1 MGDFKLTLP
10 LNEEQNKQRVRWID
24 KITNDTEITKLIV
37 TDINNGDFDEFINNN
52 PALKEKYKKPLY
64 ELPISSFK
72 FVIKQYKL
80 YTYPTPSDFSKT
92 STGQAKGLFTSSAAR
107 NTALLETSRLLG
119 ESYYNLA
126 FVKNVTKLKD
136 VDSGTQIINSV
147 KQKAVDNL
155 LVRFSTFARANQ
167 EENKDFNKIVED
179 FDKINK
185 LNDRNTVLLIFNKSY
200 QNKKITNTEAEQL
213 LKNKEEYNANKIAIN
228 DIKKLLIQKAL
239 VAFADNTSV
248 TSKDVNY
255 AAMVSNMLGQKTSK
269 NWFYEVYNMPET
281 FAIRK
286 AFDKIFK
293 DTESEASKV
302 FDDPEDFD
310 TFEGVTDE
318 ELLAF
323 DQNTGTWDDA
333 LYNNYIKHFDGKLL
347 VYLNSR
353 LYKLYAP
360 TPGAYE
366 TSDNLLGVP
375 ERMGVG
381 FTISQLLTFGDF
393 SSIDNFISSIENV
406 ANKRASLA
414 GLIVLVQDMKKDPS
428 FANQVYSNFYK
439 YPIKKSII
447 SYSNNNANVYH
458 SNKNAFAGAFIFQK
472 AFSAAKITSQTENLA
487 ADKNTIKSFINQL
500 GSIDEKHFIKTKENI
515 AQFIGQAFKQYF
527 PGVDY
532 SALSDWYWE
541 NGGNKE
547 KAITILNLFSEFITA
562 SETLKKEILDKKL
575 EVSNYNKFLKKKLAE
590 LDENPERGQTIYDNL
605 KPAQVDYS
613 AFNYSKLEETTKNII
628 RLFEKYLPSYT
639 EYNSANAEN
648 NTSSDLIKN
657 SFITNFIKQ
666 LNDVETNPD
675 GSVTERGL
683 EKIKDFYTRK
693 GDEKETLQ
701 HQYSTILF
709 GIPGVRDGLFIER
722 NGKYFISENARK
734 LIDLSLF
741 NGIKNFDT
749 SSGEMYQKMTS
760 LDYYNTLVHYYFNP
774 VNYNNN
780 NPDYKDFC
788 QILLRIPSDASNQYV
803 LQMKKYNASDLYS
816 YNKDAVDNY
825 ATDKLYQPYTSVKGY
840 LKDDTDRISKD
851 LNPLIVKAQLGDR
864 KNNIITA
871 TDVIDILSK
880 GIINIDGY
888 YNYNFITKNNKV
900 IVPLV
905 YLEKGESFIIYCE
918 ADNTKYKEIRSAKPI
933 SIQSLERINIQPE
946 EGFSMESLFGDE
958 DIVYNPIGNVF
969 KKFVTSHFNQIAS
982 NAFINGAVERN
993 YNVNNELFKAFAQNV
1008 KGEIN
1013 NFFNA
1018 LTDLIEVENKDGVVR
1033 YLIKEKTDGLFNN
1046 YHYKKTIVNK
1056 DSKKLTGSIFKF
1068 KKLFDIYN
1076 YSASSELMNAL
1087 NIYGGL
1093 LKETEDGRLEVA
1105 QDYSLYNPI
1114 TKHISN
1120 LDEIQELN
1128 NIISTWL
1135 NKYST
1140 YILNNINNYILF
1152 GSTINNE
1159 QLQEMF
1165 LNTTIAYYE
1174 MDDLFEGDSSYYK
1187 DAQTFLKR
1195 DKEIQAGGSVYGGSI
1210 DFTEGIGTQLHDFTT
1225 KEGITKEVKIIDSS
1239 GKEINVKANNFVN
1252 GEIKEGSLTVRNGFR
1267 AVVIQNVVNVSDVAE
1282 DIFAKIYKNLSK
1294 EGLSNEDAKVIA
1306 ENIAKGYGY
1315 GDKNK
1320 RKESTYDDAQS
1331 YITIE
1336 EFIRRKYLDGTISE
1350 YGDLLSKLL
1359 DENYKFTKEDYDNIK
1374 HKVQVQ
1380 KNFYYD
1386 IAFDKKTGLHYPRQ
1400 IKNAEFVLI
1409 PRFIKG
1415 TSLETLY
1422 KTMIKYDINQVNT
1435 IETSKA
1441 ANINVSKFWDN
1452 DGKVINIEKE
1462 EESLNALEND
1472 ITINPNTIQTYYYNY
1487 LYKQQ
1492 DFVDHIEDEVNKAGI
1507 QVIKK
1512 ILDNIS
1518 DKNTDLVNA
1527 KNTIQNNLSKNIQAS
1542 FEKLLKDYG
1551 WELDENGKIP
1561 EGLDFSKFFED
1572 ARRESSRLG
1581 MDRNFVEY
1589 LTPDASGH
1597 SVYPLVMNDKA
1608 YKLESIAQSIFN
1620 HHIIRQTLPGF
1631 HAVQVSDV
1639 GFDSKL
1645 KYIPRKENEN
1655 VGNVDSYVEI
1665 KVAPW
1670 SEDIINLLTEFGEE
1684 ETLRLLNKIGADEI
1698 IGYRIPTEGKQSI
1711 AKMKVVGFLNPAQGS
1726 TMVVAK
1732 EWVTQSGSDFD
1743 IDTIYTITYKTHLQ
1757 KHDDGSVE
1765 LVKDGNRTINKENN
1779 NEENIEKFNIEQD
1792 IIRRNNEILDA
1803 FKTIISSDDSF
1814 EENMSRSNSDDID
1827 LAMKRYNTQ
1836 FKNISVYDPFT
1847 QIQFMQNA
1855 IDGRKLKARSVNRDT
1870 FNSISNVIHGMLKD
1884 GIYVEYDLN
1893 EYSLDN
1899 IIAAYGRDNII
1910 VNEENNTIKVY
1921 HNKIGWSKNNRNVV
1935 GKLITPYSSETTA
1948 HILDAIKNGTI
1959 FNETDYTFG
1968 AFKTLIDVGIDYNTA
1983 ISFLAQETI
1992 TDLNNIYNEYNS
2004 IFSNTKNDVIAT
2016 AYRNFI
2022 NTFKI
2027 TTPDLVVNNYTS
2039 IKAIYKSLDNNKD
2052 FVKRFYEYW
2061 GIKPSKNNEGV
2072 FTYTFNYKDNNIIP
2086 AFNKSKFEK
2095 ALNDYVQNTESYQ
2108 YHYLGVLMMFEK
2120 LEKQG
2125 NAIENLV
2132 KVSRPDASGVKQTI
2146 FNTVRFVDNVNKE
2159 LRKTDEETN
2168 IITEDGNSFIKA
2180 LYVDKKY
2187 PYLAADYYY
2196 GILPSI
2202 EINRQLFITSN
2213 KNFYNGFK
2221 LLEDSIDRKLDESN
2235 YKQFTQYA
2243 MSSIYRSLSDIVS
2256 PIKLDNNGN
2265 IQHITGD
2272 PKLAPNYWDEE
2283 IGRIYGFNEPEN
2295 GDNFTVSDFV
2305 NPKPEELE
2313 QYYKLTP
2320 LQKIVFLQKQFAG
2333 RDTIF
2338 SKFFVSKTSNRVEA
2352 DKAYSYNTISIN
2364 SDSDNIDG
2372 LYNNFDEIFFSENL
2386 YVRAAAIDLV
2396 KYAFIVEGYGF
2407 RKGNVAKII
2416 PNDVLY
2422 NARNY
2427 GGFDLAPEINPRTI
2441 NFTIDTDFI
2450 ESFVRSHSN
2459 LIKEVY
2465 VEKPTNDIKNQ
2476 NTGDVINSFRE
2487 VITVK
2492 DNNNNERKEYSG
2504 LIRIP
2509 LISDDSGNGT
2519 EGIYRKLNLSTNAN
2533 KAQLKYIKLREFDD
2547 NKNKFVVNLYEA
2559 VPRKDTLVINGK
2571 ATSTIKEYILTP
2583 LNLLEEFEHGELS
2596 VNADNI
2602 THYIKDF
2609 YITRNTDLVY
2619 TVDDISP
2626 FIAQTYKKQI
2636 QGLDKI
2642 DILDEVLA
2650 ENPSPKRNIVVK
2662 MQEQLMNWLEDRNT
2676 LNTPDFGLIQVANF
2690 SKELVGAVWDEKT
2703 KNYIASKRRLTIDQ
2717 DGTSVVFE
2725 LSPYDNELQLRKQR
2739 KEYLEGK
2746 IKLTP
2751 YLEKFVKDPS
2761 IYWSNN
2767 DIERSLYTVKL
2778 YTEQKVNIEEQEQTL
2793 DNDNIQE
2800 ENLSA
2805 FSGVFDSWTK
2815 KEESDEEVLENATNE
2830 DKIFNVS
2837 NLIMKELQYNSY
2849 QGNESIKKE
2858 MTLLSIKG
2866 FIFGDEKSLHD
2877 YQKNIYEIAAKFYK
2891 DKSRELLDKMHHFVV
2906 ADGVYNISDEALYKK
2921 LKDEPKKAFELYRL
2935 LLEASNFGK
2944 KLPGIDKIIIN
2955 GDSETLKNIKSIQ
2968 NSINAVITDEG
2979 LKAAFDFVY
2988 NIYLAENFSS
2998 NPNIQMEIIKMT
3010 DIFGDSD
3017 FFDTNI
3023 GDVTNLNHKQVQ
3035 IVTKIA
3041 LRELQKAKIDAIE
3054 ETAAFTKKWNEIQN
3068 ILGEAGMKNTLN
3080 KIIDENGKF
3089 IQKYTNDFLTKK
3101 QEYDDKVHNAIKE
3114 HGIYSVEHIRAKQ
3127 EQRKWYLDNVVQPY
3141 TKEYYEDVITSVDYM
3156 FNRYPEYL
3164 SEYLK
3169 LENEYHNFGPYALL
3183 TKEEKDRRNA
3193 IQVKM
3198 AKMMDTDG
3206 KTGEDAEKADALGE
3220 YNNDMH
3226 RIKGKYFDRIVS
3238 DEFIARIKANRDI
3251 VDAYMKKAYPRTMYD
3266 LYMDPDSKYDDFREA
3281 YDWLKYNTRRLIDKN
3296 SREKIQEAF
3305 KKLGTT
3311 DDINKREIW
3320 EIIHKIPD
3328 DELYDISGQMIGTRF
3343 TLEQCKKIKEL
3354 SLEKFLDKFVVKDYV
3369 VTGENSDKYNI
3380 DGSLI
3385 KVVDKGPVLNERF
3398 YKDFFNSNYEESAED
3413 VNLRNNTYTK
3423 INNIISKALTSTGK
3437 VSARLLA
3444 KNCTK
3449 EELEELTDC
3458 YNVLKSLDSMRKAT
3472 STNFEEGKEKPY
3484 TYITNEAAVL
3494 EQGIELEGITGELKF
3509 LIERIIYQTDD
3520 DGITLVTDDNGL
3532 YVGNRYLYGFIKLD
3546 TDKDGN
3552 YTPEAKKYIDEEKTN
3567 ARTLL
3572 DDNVEYVETEY
3583 YWKAL
3588 DEASKNGTLEE
3599 WKEANHYYDPYKH
3612 KTVPIRIWTTM
3623 TINPNGSLGG
3633 SMEDVASYRNTEARI
3648 KDTYK
3653 NPEYKDKL
3661 DVENNSSYYNST
3673 YNTLNEQEQNLRAL
3687 LLEYA
3692 QKYAIAD
3699 FQKQFLKENYAPRL
3713 ISRES
3718 TWTESI
3724 NDALNTMGLGLRNTA
3739 NYDWHNNIGFINDFD
3754 AKFNMYSLIKTRGV
3768 KPIPKKPSRTG
3779 EIDDAAYEKKLQQWE
3794 KDVKEV
3800 KEYNKELDKKVFS
3813 KDWFEVYK
3821 ELIKQGSEYVAKDK
3835 VKDLLYMTLQDIRE
3849 RDAYDVGYRRGLR
3862 GNLIKEHKSSTNDTD
3877 DFRKTSQKN
3886 TAAVFENWVRR
3897 FLFDEYKDYDW
3908 LRGFADRIQSATS
3921 SRFMMGNALSG
3932 VNNVAVGLVNMRSE
3946 MFAQDYFNGDQ
3957 FRKAVGQYLS
3967 GVKGY
3972 VNNFFT
3978 GEVNN
3983 EQEAI
3988 FELFNIDTYDRVNNT
4003 YKDYK
4008 TLVVE
4013 KANDIA
4019 YGFLSMGEHYMQHS
4033 AVLAML
4039 ESHRIYENPLTHKK
4053 EVGTLYNYMQ
4063 NIEFAALNV
4072 ALDQMASNSGTD
4084 AAFVRDLKNYFK
4096 NTYLPSVK
4104 KDNRKK
4110 LRFDRMQ
4117 IDVVNDF
4124 IRSDKFNMSENP
4136 ATNTARKK
4144 AFIEYYT
4151 KVKKD
4156 LMVKAEKD
4164 FNQLPTVKSAIEY
4177 DSNEH
4182 REKIKAGSGLTVEH
4196 IADITQKAISV
4207 NKKIHGVYDK
4217 LGAAKI
4223 ETLSLGSLFMQYRK
4237 HLYPGF
4243 TKFWRLKGFWS
4254 EFRQN
4259 NEYGVFQSMI
4269 NLLSMDNVYG
4279 NGINN
4284 KFNIKE
4290 VNEDDSRAKQVLVEL
4305 VNNIKL
4311 AINSAID
4318 IKYNWALL
4326 PDWQK
4331 RNIKRV
4337 LGYLAGYAK
4346 SLALI
4351 LAIYGLVDDDDIKKS
4366 NWWGS
4371 LIFLADRLNNESKQ
4385 FNPRG
4390 IYSEFENFRQ
4400 TPVVGYKILQDF
4412 FKVMGYVMDAVMLG
4426 DEYNPNYQRGTYK
4439 DENKIWVTFRKNMP
4453 IYNQWVRLQHI
4464 SKNNN
4469 FYKVGENSTDQTIFK
4484 NIGKAIHND
4493 KESRDDANAYGFIR

>member
-1 MGDFKLTLP
+1 MGQCAIGDFKLTLP
-10 LNEEQNKQRVRWID
+10 LTEEQNKQRVRWID

-37 TDINNGDFDEFINNN
+37 ADINNGVFDEFMNNN

-72 FVIKQYKL
+72 FIIKQYKL
-80 YTYPTPSDFSKT
+80 YTYPTPGDFAKT
-92 STGQAKGLFTSSAAR
+92 STGQSKGLFTSSAAR
-107 NTALLETSRLLG
+107 NEALLETSRLLG
-119 ESYYNLA
+119 DSYYNLA

-136 VDSGTQIINSV
+136 VDSGAQIINSV

-155 LVRFSTFARANQ
+155 LSRFSTFARANK
-167 EENKDFNKIVED
+167 EENKDFDED
-179 FDKINK
+179 VKKFDRINE
-185 LNDRNTVLLIFNKSY
+185 LNDKNAALLAFNKSY
-200 QNKKITNTEAEQL
+200 QNKKITNAEAQQL
-213 LKNKEEYNANKIAIN
+213 LKNKEEYNANKIEIN
-228 DIKKLLIQKAL
+228 GIKKVLTQKAL
-239 VAFADNTSV
+239 TTFADKTSV
-248 TSKDVNY
+248 SSNDINY
-255 AAMVSNMLGQKTSK
+255 AAMVSNMLGQKTSR

-293 DTESEASKV
+293 DTENEASKV

-318 ELLAF
+318 ELLAL

-360 TPGAYE
+360 IPGAYE
-366 TSDNLLGVP
+366 TSNNLLGAP

-393 SSIDNFISSIENV
+393 SSIDNFIASIENA
-406 ANKRASLA
+406 ANKKASLA
-414 GLIVLVQDMKKDPS
+414 GLIVLTEDMKKDPS
-428 FANQVYSNFYK
+428 FANKVYSNFYK
-439 YPIKKSII
+439 YAIKKSII

-458 SNKNAFAGAFIFQK
+458 SNKNAFAGAFVFQK
-472 AFSAAKITSQTENLA
+472 AFSAAKITSQTENLV

-500 GSIDEKHFIKTKENI
+500 KTIDEKHFIKTKDDI
-515 AQFIGQAFKQYF
+515 AQFIGQMFKQYF
-527 PGVDY
+527 PGIDY

-547 KAITILNLFSEFITA
+547 KATTILNLFSEFITA

-575 EVSNYNKFLKKKLAE
+575 DVSNYNKFLRKKLAE

-657 SFITNFIKQ
+657 SFITNFIRQ
-666 LNDVETNPD
+666 INDVETNPD

-693 GDEKETLQ
+693 GDKKETLQ

-709 GIPGVRDGLFIER
+709 GISGVRDGLFIER

-734 LIDLSLF
+734 LIDISLF

-749 SSGEMYQKMTS
+749 ASGEMYQKMTS

-774 VNYNNN
+774 INYNNN

-788 QILLRIPSDASNQYV
+788 QVLLRIPSDASNQYV
-803 LQMKKYNASDLYS
+803 LQMKKYNTSDLYS
-816 YNKDAVDNY
+816 YDKEAIENY
-825 ATDKLYQPYTSVKGY
+825 ATNKLYQPYTSLKGY
-840 LKDDTDRISKD
+840 LKDDTNRISQD
-851 LNPLIVKAQLGDR
+851 LNPLIVKAQLGNR

-871 TDVIDILSK
+871 SDVIDILSK
-880 GIINIDGY
+880 GIVNIDGY
-888 YNYNFITKNNKV
+888 YNYNLITRNNKV

-905 YLEKGESFIIYCE
+905 YLEKGQSFIIYCE
-918 ADNTKYKEIRSAKPI
+918 ADSTKYKEIRSAKPI
-933 SIQSLERINIQPE
+933 SIQSLERINIHPE

-969 KKFVTSHFNQIAS
+969 KKFVDSHFNQIAS
-982 NAFINGAVERN
+982 NAFINGAVKRT
-993 YNVNNELFKAFAQNV
+993 YNTNNELFKAFKQNV

-1018 LTDLIEVENKDGVVR
+1018 LTDLIEVEDKDGVVR

-1046 YHYKKTIVNK
+1046 YHYKKTIVDK
-1056 DSKKLTGSIFKF
+1056 DTKKLTGSIFKF
-1068 KKLFDIYN
+1068 KKLFDIYD

-1105 QDYSLYNPI
+1105 QDYPLYNSI
-1114 TKHISN
+1114 TKHIGN

-1128 NIISTWL
+1128 DIISNWL
-1135 NKYST
+1135 NKYSA
-1140 YILNNINNYILF
+1140 YILDNISNYTLF
-1152 GSTINNE
+1152 GTTVNNE

-1195 DKEIQAGGSVYGGSI
+1195 DKEIQAGGSVYGGGV
-1210 DFTEGIGTQLHDFTT
+1210 DFTEGIGIQLHDFTT
-1225 KEGITKEVKIIDSS
+1225 KEGVTKEIKIVNSL
-1239 GKEINVKANNFVN
+1239 GKDINVKANNFVN
-1252 GEIKEGSLTVRNGFR
+1252 GEIKEGNLTVRNGFR
-1267 AVVIQNVVNVSDVAE
+1267 AVVIQNVVNVSDCAE
-1282 DIFAKIYKNLSK
+1282 DIFTKIYKNLLK
-1294 EGLSNEDAKVIA
+1294 EGLNDKDAKIIA
-1306 ENIAKGYGY
+1306 KNIAKGYGY
-1315 GDKNK
+1315 GSE
-1320 RKESTYDDAQS
+1320 RQESTYDDAQS
-1331 YITIE
+1331 YITLE
-1336 EFIRRKYLDGTISE
+1336 EFIRRKYLDGTIDE

-1359 DENYKFTKEDYDNIK
+1359 DESYEFTKEDYNNIK
-1374 HKVQVQ
+1374 HKIQVQ

-1386 IAFDKKTGLHYPRQ
+1386 IAFDQKTGLHYPRQ

-1435 IETSKA
+1435 VETSKA

-1452 DGKVINIEKE
+1452 DGKIITIEKE
-1462 EESLNALEND
+1462 DEITHKKEVLNALEND
-1472 ITINPNTIQTYYYNY
+1472 ITTNSNIVQTYYYNY

-1507 QVIKK
+1507 QIIKK
-1512 ILDNIS
+1512 ISDNIS
-1518 DKNTDLVNA
+1518 DKNPDLVNA
-1527 KNTIQNNLSKNIQAS
+1527 KNTIQTNLSKNIQAS
-1542 FEKLLKDYG
+1542 FEKLLKEYN
-1551 WELDENGKIP
+1551 WELTDDGKIP

-1581 MDRNFVEY
+1581 MDRNFLEY
-1589 LTPDASGH
+1589 LTPDNNGH

-1620 HHIIRQTLPGF
+1620 HRIIRQTLPGF

-1639 GFDSKL
+1639 GFDSNL
-1645 KYIPRKENEN
+1645 KYIPRKENESA
-1655 VGNVDSYVEI
+1655 GNVDSYVEI

-1670 SEDIINLLTEFGEE
+1670 SKDIIDLLTEFGEE
-1684 ETLRLLNKIGADEI
+1684 ETLRLLNEIGADEI

-1711 AKMKVVGFLNPAQGS
+1711 AKMKVVGFLDPTEGS

-1743 IDTIYTITYKTHLQ
+1743 IDTIYTITYKTHLY

-1765 LVKDGNRTINKENN
+1765 LVMDGNRNINKEKN
-1779 NEENIEKFNIEQD
+1779 NEEDIELFNIEQD

-1814 EENMSRSNSDDID
+1814 EENMSRSNSDDIN
-1827 LAMKRYNTQ
+1827 LGIKEYNTQ

-1847 QIQFMQNA
+1847 QIKFMQNA

-1870 FNSISNVIHGMLKD
+1870 FNSISNVVHGVLKE
-1884 GIYVEYDLN
+1884 GIYVEYNLN

-1899 IIAAYGRDNII
+1899 IIAAYG
-1910 VNEENNTIKVY
+1910 EENVIYNEVDEEKEFILKNDINGFTFYSGGAPGSDSYFEDIINDNGGNMIVYDIDYYDALSKEEKDKYDKEYIEVATQINRPIFDKNSDSGKLVRRDMIQADNASSIIAIANGLTKIDDKFVGVDGGTGYAVQRGINRKIPITVYDQVTKKFYDYNYDANEFVISKTPIISNNTALIGTRELNVYGEHAISNIFYRRNIDKYTKPNTVKVY
-1921 HNKIGWSKNNRNVV
+1921 HDKIAWSKNNRNVV

-1968 AFKTLIDVGIDYNTA
+1968 AFKTLIDVGIDYDTA

-2004 IFSNTKNDVIAT
+2004 VFSNVKNDVIAT

-2027 TTPDLVVNNYTS
+2027 NTPNLIIKDYTS
-2039 IKAIYKSLDNNKD
+2039 IKQIYKALNENKA
-2052 FVKRFYEYW
+2052 FIEGFYKYW
-2061 GIKPSKNNEGV
+2061 GIKPHKNNKGV
-2072 FTYTFNYKDNNIIP
+2072 LVYTFNYKDNSIIP
-2086 AFNKSKFEK
+2086 AFSKSAFEK
-2095 ALNDYVQNTESYQ
+2095 ALKNNIKEEDYQ

-2125 NAIENLV
+2125 DAIENLV
-2132 KVSRPDASGVKQTI
+2132 KISRPDASGVKQTI

-2159 LRKTDEETN
+2159 LNKNDKATDV
-2168 IITEDGNSFIKA
+2168 ITEDGNSFAKA
-2180 LYVDKKY
+2180 LYIDKKY

-2213 KNFYNGFK
+2213 ENFYDGFK
-2221 LLEDSIDRKLDESN
+2221 LLEDSIDRKLNESN

-2243 MSSIYRSLSDIVS
+2243 ISSVYRSLSDIVS
-2256 PIKLDNNGN
+2256 PIKLDSKGN

-2295 GDNFTVSDFV
+2295 GDNFAVSDFV
-2305 NPKPEELE
+2305 NPKHEELE

-2338 SKFFVSKTSNRVEA
+2338 NKFFVSKTSNRVEEN
-2352 DKAYSYNTISIN
+2352 KAYSYNTISIN

-2372 LYNNFDEIFFSENL
+2372 LYNNFDEIFFSDNP

-2416 PNDVLY
+2416 SNDVLY

-2427 GGFDLAPEINPRTI
+2427 GGFDLAPEINPRVT
-2441 NFTIDTDFI
+2441 NFTIGIDFI

-2459 LIKEVY
+2459 LIKEVSIQ
-2465 VEKPTNDIKNQ
+2465 KPSNDAKNQ
-2476 NTGDVINSFRE
+2476 TMGDVINSFRE

-2492 DNNNNERKEYSG
+2492 DNNNKENKEYSG

-2519 EGIYRKLNLSTNAN
+2519 ESIYRKLNLSTNAN
-2533 KAQLKYIKLREFDD
+2533 KAQLKYIKLREFD
-2547 NKNKFVVNLYEA
+2547 NKQNKFVVNLYEA
-2559 VPRKDTLVINGK
+2559 LPIKNTLVVNGK
-2571 ATSTIKEYILTP
+2571 STSTIKEYILTP
-2583 LNLLEEFEHGELS
+2583 LNLLEEFEHCDLS
-2596 VNADNI
+2596 VNADNM

-2609 YITRNTDLVY
+2609 YIKRNTDLVY

-2650 ENPSPKRNIVVK
+2650 ENPSPKRNIDVK
-2662 MQEQLMNWLEDRNT
+2662 MQEQLMNWLKDRNT
-2676 LNTPDFGLIQVANF
+2676 LNSPDFGLIQVANF
-2690 SKELVGAVWDEKT
+2690 SKELVGVVWDEKT
-2703 KNYIASKRRLTIDQ
+2703 KNYIASKRRLTVDQ
-2717 DGTSVVFE
+2717 DGTSIVFE
-2725 LSPYDNELQLRKQR
+2725 LSPYDAELKLRKDR
-2739 KEYLEGK
+2739 KQYLEGK
-2746 IKLTP
+2746 TKLTP

-2767 DIERSLYTVKL
+2767 DAEKSLYTVKL
-2778 YTEQKVNIEEQEQTL
+2778 YTEQKVNIEEQEQTI
-2793 DNDNIQE
+2793 DNAEVQE

-2805 FSGVFDSWTK
+2805 FAGVFDSWTK
-2815 KEESDEEVLENATNE
+2815 KEDSDEEIADNATNE

-2906 ADGVYNISDEALYKK
+2906 ADGVYKISDEALYKK
-2921 LKDEPKKAFELYRL
+2921 LKDEPQKAFELYRL

-2944 KLPGIDKIIIN
+2944 RLPGIDKIVIN

-2968 NSINAVITDEG
+2968 NSINAVVTDEG

-2988 NIYLAENFSS
+2988 NIYLAENFST
-2998 NPNIQMEIIKMT
+2998 NPNIQMDIIKMT

-3017 FFDTNI
+3017 WGDANI

-3035 IVTKIA
+3035 VVTKIA

-3054 ETAAFTKKWNEIQN
+3054 ETANFTKKWNEIQN
-3068 ILGEAGMKNTLN
+3068 ILGESGMKNTLN
-3080 KIIDENGKF
+3080 KIIDEDGKF
-3089 IQKYTNDFLTKK
+3089 IQKYTSDFLTKK

-3127 EQRKWYLDNVVQPY
+3127 EQRKWYLKNVVQPY
-3141 TKEYYEDVITSVDYM
+3141 VKDYYDELIDTVDNM

-3193 IQVKM
+3193 IAIKM

-3206 KTGEDAEKADALGE
+3206 KTGEDVEKADALGE
-3220 YNNDMH
+3220 YNDWMH
-3226 RIKGKYFDRIVS
+3226 RIKGKYFDRIIS
-3238 DEFIARIKANRDI
+3238 DEFIARIKANRAI
-3251 VDAYMKKAYPRTMYD
+3251 VDSYMKKAYPRTMYD

-3281 YDWLKYNTRRLIDKN
+3281 YDWLKYNTRNLIDKN

-3320 EIIHKIPD
+3320 EITHTIPD
-3328 DELYDISGQMIGTRF
+3328 EELYDISGQMIGTKF
-3343 TLEQCKKIKEL
+3343 TLEQCRKIKEL
-3354 SLEKFLDKFVVKDYV
+3354 SIKKFLDKDVVKDYV
-3369 VTGENSDKYNI
+3369 VTGENPDKYNI

-3385 KVVDKGPVLNERF
+3385 KVVDKGPILNEKF
-3398 YKDFFNSNYEESAED
+3398 YKDFFNIDYEESAED
-3413 VNLRNNTYTK
+3413 VALRNNTYTK
-3423 INNIISKALTSTGK
+3423 INKIISKALTSTGK

-3449 EELEELTDC
+3449 EELEQLADC
-3458 YNVLKSLDSMRKAT
+3458 YNVLKSLDSMRRAT
-3472 STNFEEGKEKPY
+3472 STSFEEGKEKPY
-3484 TYITNEAAVL
+3484 TYATNEAAVL

-3509 LIERIIYQTDD
+3509 LIERIIYQTDN
-3520 DGITLVTDDNGL
+3520 DGITLVTDDKGL
-3532 YVGNRYLYGFIKLD
+3532 YVGNKYLYGFIKLD

-3552 YTPEAKKYIDEEKTN
+3552 YTPEAKKYIDDEKTN
-3567 ARTLL
+3567 ARNLL

-3588 DEASKNGTLEE
+3588 DEATKNGTLEE

-3612 KTVPIRIWTTM
+3612 RTVPIRIWTAM
-3623 TINPNGSLGG
+3623 TINPSGSLHGT
-3633 SMEDVASYRNTEARI
+3633 MEDVASYRNTEAKINYPQNVKTVETAI
-3648 KDTYK
+3648 KDLTETKEEYETK
-3653 NPEYKDKL
+3653 VQAALSNPELGITQIEKYKIEYLWDKL
-3661 DVENNSSYYNST
+3661 GSYAKDDNLNIKLDFEETSIKGT
-3673 YNTLNEQEQNLRAL
+3673 YN
-3687 LLEYA
+3687 
-3692 QKYAIAD
+3692 
-3699 FQKQFLKENYAPRL
+3699 
-3713 ISRES
+3713 
-3718 TWTESI
+3718 I
-3724 NDALNTMGLGLRNTA
+3724 N
-3739 NYDWHNNIGFINDFD
+3739 F
-3754 AKFNMYSLIKTRGV
+3754 SLIGPYVGITNFLYN
-3768 KPIPKKPSRTG
+3768 I
-3779 EIDDAAYEKKLQQWE
+3779 ENDDDLNY
-3794 KDVKEV
+3794 
-3800 KEYNKELDKKVFS
+3800 
-3813 KDWFEVYK
+3813 
-3821 ELIKQGSEYVAKDK
+3821 K
-3835 VKDLLYMTLQDIRE
+3835 VKNFKVIPTTTTINNDNKT
-3849 RDAYDVGYRRGLR
+3849 
-3862 GNLIKEHKSSTNDTD
+3862 NTSSTNSTNTKTVVDTS
-3877 DFRKTSQKN
+3877 KL
-3886 TAAVFENWVRR
+3886 TATF
-3897 FLFDEYKDYDW
+3897 
-3908 LRGFADRIQSATS
+3908 
-3921 SRFMMGNALSG
+3921 
-3932 VNNVAVGLVNMRSE
+3932 
-3946 MFAQDYFNGDQ
+3946 
-3957 FRKAVGQYLS
+3957 
-3967 GVKGY
+3967 
-3972 VNNFFT
+3972 
-3978 GEVNN
+3978 
-3983 EQEAI
+3983 
-3988 FELFNIDTYDRVNNT
+3988 
-4003 YKDYK
+4003 
-4008 TLVVE
+4008 VVE
-4013 KANDIA
+4013 
-4019 YGFLSMGEHYMQHS
+4019 
-4033 AVLAML
+4033 
-4039 ESHRIYENPLTHKK
+4039 
-4053 EVGTLYNYMQ
+4053 
-4063 NIEFAALNV
+4063 NI
-4072 ALDQMASNSGTD
+4072 
-4084 AAFVRDLKNYFK
+4084 
-4096 NTYLPSVK
+4096 
-4104 KDNRKK
+4104 
-4110 LRFDRMQ
+4110 
-4117 IDVVNDF
+4117 I
-4124 IRSDKFNMSENP
+4124 
-4136 ATNTARKK
+4136 
-4144 AFIEYYT
+4144 
-4151 KVKKD
+4151 
-4156 LMVKAEKD
+4156 
-4164 FNQLPTVKSAIEY
+4164 
-4177 DSNEH
+4177 
-4182 REKIKAGSGLTVEH
+4182 
-4196 IADITQKAISV
+4196 
-4207 NKKIHGVYDK
+4207 
-4217 LGAAKI
+4217 
-4223 ETLSLGSLFMQYRK
+4223 
-4237 HLYPGF
+4237 
-4243 TKFWRLKGFWS
+4243 
-4254 EFRQN
+4254 
-4259 NEYGVFQSMI
+4259 I
-4269 NLLSMDNVYG
+4269 NFS
-4279 NGINN
+4279 
-4284 KFNIKE
+4284 
-4290 VNEDDSRAKQVLVEL
+4290 
-4305 VNNIKL
+4305 
-4311 AINSAID
+4311 
-4318 IKYNWALL
+4318 
-4326 PDWQK
+4326 
-4331 RNIKRV
+4331 
-4337 LGYLAGYAK
+4337 
-4346 SLALI
+4346 
-4351 LAIYGLVDDDDIKKS
+4351 
-4366 NWWGS
+4366 
-4371 LIFLADRLNNESKQ
+4371 
-4385 FNPRG
+4385 
-4390 IYSEFENFRQ
+4390 
-4400 TPVVGYKILQDF
+4400 
-4412 FKVMGYVMDAVMLG
+4412 
-4426 DEYNPNYQRGTYK
+4426 
-4439 DENKIWVTFRKNMP
+4439 
-4453 IYNQWVRLQHI
+4453 
-4464 SKNNN
+4464 
-4469 FYKVGENSTDQTIFK
+4469 
-4484 NIGKAIHND
+4484 
-4493 KESRDDANAYGFIR
+4493 